1 MSQVQ
6 YTVPE
11 DDREFFRCIQFVL
24 EQECRRRKD
33 GTLDD
38 GYVNDPN
45 DPGGETK
52 YGISKK
58 AYPKLDIKELTLEDA
73 LAIYHRDYWPV
84 AKSLTF
90 PMNVCVLDCAVN
102 QGKKKAM
109 QFLLAS
115 KGDWKSFIF
124 QREQHYLAL
133 YDGVFRNNPDRDKWR
148 SFWFKRLANLRK
160 FIFVTLKE
168 EEAGV

>member
-1 MSQVQ
+1 MKQVN

-11 DDREFFRCIQFVL
+11 DDNEFVRCIKFVL
-24 EQECRRRKD
+24 EQECRRNKD

-38 GYVNDPN
+38 GYVNDPH

-58 AYPKLDIKELTLEDA
+58 AYPNLNIKELTLEDA
-73 LAIYHRDYWPV
+73 LAIYHRDYWSV
-84 AKSLTF
+84 AKSLEF
-90 PMNVCVLDCAVN
+90 PLNVCVLDTAVN

-115 KGDWKSFIF
+115 KNDWKSFIHL
-124 QREQHYLAL
+124 REQHYLAL
-133 YDGVFRNNPDRDKWR
+133 YDGAFRNNPKRDMWR
-148 SFWFKRLANLRK
+148 KFWFKRIANLRK
-160 FIFVTLKE
+160 FITVELKY
-168 EEAGV
+168 EAGG

>member
-1 MSQVQ
+1 MRQVQ

-11 DDREFFRCIQFVL
+11 DDYEFFNCIRFVL
-24 EQECRRRKD
+24 EQECRKKKD

-58 AYPKLDIKELTLEDA
+58 AYPNLNIKELTLEDA
-73 LAIYHRDYWPV
+73 LALYHRDYWSV
-84 AKSLTF
+84 AKSLDF
-90 PMNVCVLDCAVN
+90 PLNVCVLDCAVN
-102 QGKKKAM
+102 QGKKKAT

-115 KGDWKSFIF
+115 KGDWNSFIF

-133 YDGVFRNNPDRDKWR
+133 YEGAFRKNPDRDKWR
-148 SFWFKRLANLRK
+148 RFWFKRLNNLRK
-160 FIFVTLKE
+160 FIEVKM
-168 EEAGV
+168 GD